1 MEHDDEVSGHWSGW
15 SVIGCAYLENP
26 GWPVLNRETGSIS
39 WAAKGR
45 WLGYQHMEAI
55 MQTSIEG
62 IYCNSLVAVF
72 EAAFRLGYDPY
83 ALAAQA
89 KLDVARMLNMS
100 PSMLRQGPER
110 VIDESLLVAKI
121 ISERWPIHERS
132 GP

>member
-1 MEHDDEVSGHWSGW
+1 
-15 SVIGCAYLENP
+15 
-26 GWPVLNRETGSIS
+26 
-39 WAAKGR
+39 
-45 WLGYQHMEAI
+45 